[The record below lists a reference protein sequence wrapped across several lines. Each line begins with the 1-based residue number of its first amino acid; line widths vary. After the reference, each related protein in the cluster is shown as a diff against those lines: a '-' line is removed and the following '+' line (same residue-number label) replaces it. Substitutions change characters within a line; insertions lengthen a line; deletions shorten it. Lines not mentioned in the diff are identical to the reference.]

1 MVKIVWTGLS
11 ILDLKQIFDYIS
23 ENSIRYASIT
33 INKIYKKVQVIVYSP
48 TSGKIVPELGDKLIR
63 ELIEGNYRIIYR
75 IKDNKQVDILRVYHS
90 AKLLKRLV

>member
-33 INKIYKKVQVIVYSP
+33 INKIYKKVQAQLPV
-48 TSGKIVPELGDKLIR
+48 
-63 ELIEGNYRIIYR
+63 
-75 IKDNKQVDILRVYHS
+75 
-90 AKLLKRLV
+90 RLFQNLEIS